1 MNRQKTQIKPPSF
14 YHNKFSEFKSVKSD
28 RDSEVFDSDNSEIH
42 VYHNDDESSPR
53 CDLMVRYIRDQFLI
67 WLVEKCASSTGG
79 DDIFEGET
87 LMIDEK
93 DLWQMFKLGWV
104 IVVTTGNKL
113 RSKWRNV
120 PARQGG

>member
-1 MNRQKTQIKPPSF
+1 
-14 YHNKFSEFKSVKSD
+14 
-28 RDSEVFDSDNSEIH
+28 
-42 VYHNDDESSPR
+42 
-53 CDLMVRYIRDQFLI
+53 MVRYSRDQFLI
-67 WLVEKCASSTGG
+67 GLVEKCASSTGG

-104 IVVTTGNKL
+104 IVITTGNKL
-113 RSKWRNV
+113 RSKWRKV

>member
-1 MNRQKTQIKPPSF
+1 
-14 YHNKFSEFKSVKSD
+14 
-28 RDSEVFDSDNSEIH
+28 
-42 VYHNDDESSPR
+42 
-53 CDLMVRYIRDQFLI
+53 MVRYSRDQFLI
-67 WLVEKCASSTGG
+67 GLVEKCPGSTGG

>member
-1 MNRQKTQIKPPSF
+1 
-14 YHNKFSEFKSVKSD
+14 
-28 RDSEVFDSDNSEIH
+28 
-42 VYHNDDESSPR
+42 
-53 CDLMVRYIRDQFLI
+53 MVRYSRDQFLI
-67 WLVEKCASSTGG
+67 GLVEKCPGSTGG

-104 IVVTTGNKL
+104 IKATRGDKL

-120 PARQGG
+120 PARQEG